1 MNIVWQKNLL
11 INGFPGNN
19 NFHTKTIIFAAGK
32 SGGHIIPCLTLAAE
46 EKKKNNRTKN
56 IFFTTS
62 SALDTSIIENNKGIV
77 DVHKQIQLTQLPQK
91 WYNYGSFIWYFCS
104 SFCTAL
110 YVLFTTKPACIIS
123 TGGIVAL
130 PICLAAYFLRIPIHL
145 YELNATP
152 GNAISK
158 LSLLADSIHCCFN
171 GLDHYFPAA
180 KVVHAQYPIRYHKQ
194 EIARDCATAR
204 AALCLDPD
212 KHTITILGG
221 SQGSHF
227 INKLITHIISTDI
240 DYWKQVQFIHQTG
253 HNHVTELKKMY
264 RDKGIKAY
272 VFDYSPNLSEMYA
285 AADLVIGRAG
295 AGTIFET
302 AAFQKPCILIPLE
315 TQIND
320 HQLFNAYSITKQNP
334 ELFSLL
340 RQDDLI
346 KNPSSLTFSIQSLLK
361 KRSNYE

>member
-1 MNIVWQKNLL
+1 MNTAWQRNL
-11 INGFPGNN
+11 ITSGFPGNHN
-19 NFHTKTIIFAAGK
+19 IHTKTIVFAAGK
-32 SGGHIIPCLTLAAE
+32 SGGHIVPCITLAAA
-46 EKKKNNRTKN
+46 EKKKNCTTKN
-56 IFFTTS
+56 IFFTTTS
-62 SALDTSIIENNKGIV
+62 SLDKTIIENNKTVV
-77 DVHKQIQLTQLPQK
+77 DIHRPIELTQLPRK
-91 WYNYGSFIWYFCS
+91 WYEYGSFIWHFCS

-110 YVLFTTKPACIIS
+110 YVLFNTKPACIVS

-130 PICLAAYFLRIPIHL
+130 PICLAAYCLRIPIHL

-158 LSLLADSIHCCFN
+158 LALLADSIHCCFY
-171 GLDHYFPAA
+171 GLDHYLPAT
-180 KVVHAQYPIRYHKQ
+180 KVVHAQYPIRYQTQ
-194 EIARDCATAR
+194 EIEKDYVTAR
-204 AALCLDPD
+204 LALCLDPN

-227 INKLITHIISTDI
+227 INSLITQVVSIDT

-253 HNHVTELKKMY
+253 HNQVTEVKKLY
-264 RDKGIKAY
+264 QEKGIKAY

-302 AAFQKPCILIPLE
+302 AAFHKPCILIPLE
-315 TQIND
+315 SHATD
-320 HQLFNAYSITKQNP
+320 HQLFNAYSIVKQNP

-346 KNPSSLTFSIQSLLK
+346 KNPLSLTYSIQSLLK
-361 KRSNYE
+361 KRS